1 MENQLLY
8 ELYESILKLSSAE
21 DQETLQ
27 SLLDHP
33 LVAVVQLKR

>member
-8 ELYESILKLSSAE
+8 ELYESILKLSSAA

-27 SLLDHP
+27 NLLDHP